1 MRKIRIT
8 TTLFVLLCC
17 IGTKATD
24 EKPYNYNIINDSA
37 EIIPTEV
44 STSLN
49 SLLNDWYLNNTSITN
64 CNKEFSLITY
74 PDSIYIDRLQR
85 LPYVME
91 MPFNNLVRNFINF
104 YANKPTQVAFM
115 LGIGEQYYFPIFE
128 HALEAQNIPL
138 ELKYLPVIE
147 SALNP
152 KALSRAGARGLW
164 QFMIGTGR
172 FYGLEINSLV
182 DERCDPVKSTQAAA
196 RYLKD
201 LYDIYQDW
209 HLVIAAYNC
218 GPGNVNK
225 AIKRAGGKRNYWE
238 IYPYLPRETR
248 SYVPIF
254 IAANYIMNYYE
265 EHNIC
270 PITPSIQT
278 VTDTVMTNQRIHL
291 KQISEVLQIPIEEL
305 RSLNPQYK
313 HDLIPANDKKHYAVV
328 LPLKQVNAYID
339 KKEEILAFQAEQL
352 TSQTAVAKIAEAD
365 LSTATVHRVRSG
377 DTLSGIAKKY
387 RVSVA
392 QLKKWNHLNG
402 TTIRIGQKLRI
413 CR

>member
-1 MRKIRIT
+1 MKQLTKYLLYTALLLSLT
-8 TTLFVLLCC
+8 TVNANDS
-17 IGTKATD
+17 KN
-24 EKPYNYNIINDSA
+24 YNYLINDST
-37 EIIPTEV
+37 EIIPTDF
-44 STSLN
+44 SNSLD
-49 SLLNDWYLNNTSITN
+49 SLLNDWYLQNANVGD
-64 CNKEFSLITY
+64 CQKEFSLVTY

-91 MPFNNLVRNFINF
+91 MPFNAPVRSFINY
-104 YANKPTQVAFM
+104 YAQCPKQVAFM

-128 HALEAQNIPL
+128 QTLEAYNIPL

-147 SALNP
+147 SALNA
-152 KALSRAGARGLW
+152 KALSRVGARGLW

-172 FYGLEINSLV
+172 LYGLEINSLV
-182 DERCDPVKSTQAAA
+182 DERCDPVKSTDAAA
-196 RYLKD
+196 RFLRD
-201 LYDIYQDW
+201 LFNIYQDW

-225 AIKRAGGKRNYWE
+225 AIRRAGGKRNYWD
-238 IYPYLPRETR
+238 IYPYLPTETR

-270 PITPSIQT
+270 PMQPTLQT
-278 VTDTVMTNQRIHL
+278 VTDTVMVSQRTHL
-291 KQISEVLQIPIEEL
+291 KQIAEVLNVPIEEL

-313 HDLIPANDKKHYAVV
+313 HDLIPANDKKSYALI
-328 LPLKQVNAYID
+328 LPLKQINPYLE
-339 KKEEILAFQAEQL
+339 KQTEILAYQADKL
-352 TSQTAVAKIAEAD
+352 TSQQAVAKIAQED

-392 QLKKWNHLNG
+392 QLKKWNRLKG

>member
-1 MRKIRIT
+1 MKNIKLYTI
-8 TTLFVLLCC
+8 LFLLCC
-17 IGTKATD
+17 IINTKATD
-24 EKPYNYNIINDSA
+24 ETIFDYKIINDST
-37 EIIPTEV
+37 EVVPTEF
-44 STSLN
+44 SNSLD
-49 SLLNDWYLNNTSITN
+49 SLLNDWYLQNSNTSD
-64 CNKEFSLITY
+64 CNKDFSLITY
-74 PDSIYIDRLQR
+74 SDSIYINRLQS
-85 LPYVME
+85 LPYIMK
-91 MPFNNLVRNFINF
+91 MPFNNIVKSFINF
-104 YANKPTQVAFM
+104 YANKPKQVAFM

-128 HALEAQNIPL
+128 QILEANNIPL

-152 KALSRAGARGLW
+152 KALSRVGARGLW

-182 DERCDPVKSTQAAA
+182 DERCDPIKSSQAAA

-201 LYDIYQDW
+201 LFDIYQDW

-225 AIKRAGGKRNYWE
+225 AIKRAGGKRDYWD

-254 IAANYIMNYYE
+254 IAANYIMNFHE
-265 EHNIC
+265 EHNMC
-270 PITPSIQT
+270 PMNPTIQT
-278 VTDTVMTNQRIHL
+278 VTDTIMLSQRMHL

-313 HDLIPANDKKHYAVV
+313 HDLIPASDKKSYAVV

-339 KKEEILAFQAEQL
+339 KKEEILAFQAERL
-352 TSQTAVAKIAEAD
+352 ISQQAVAKIAQAD

-387 RVSVA
+387 RVTVS
-392 QLKKWNHLNG
+392 QLKKWNHLSG
-402 TTIRIGQKLRI
+402 SMIRIGQKLRI

>member
-1 MRKIRIT
+1 MKNLKLFA
-8 TTLFVLLCC
+8 TLLFLLCW
-17 IGTKATD
+17 IKTYATE
-24 EKPYNYNIINDSA
+24 EKLHFNIANDST
-37 EIIPTEV
+37 EVIPTEV
-44 STSLN
+44 SNSLD
-49 SLLNDWYLNNTSITN
+49 SLLNDWYLQNSVLGD
-64 CNKEFSLITY
+64 CNKEFSLVTCSDSTY
-74 PDSIYIDRLQR
+74 INRLQR
-85 LPYVME
+85 LPYIME
-91 MPFNNLVRNFINF
+91 MPFNNVVKNFIDF
-104 YANKPTQVAFM
+104 YANKPKQVAFM

-128 HALEAQNIPL
+128 QALEANNIPL
-138 ELKYLPVIE
+138 ELKSLPVID

-152 KALSRAGARGLW
+152 RALSRVGARGLW

-182 DERCDPVKSTQAAA
+182 DERCDPIKSTQAAV

-201 LYDIYQDW
+201 LYEIYKDW

-225 AIKRAGGKRNYWE
+225 AIKRAAGKRNYWD

-265 EHNIC
+265 DHNMC
-270 PITPSIQT
+270 PMNPTIQT
-278 VTDTVMTNQRIHL
+278 VTDTIMLDQRMHL
-291 KQISEVLQIPIEEL
+291 KQISEVLQIPLEEL

-313 HDLIPANDKKHYAVV
+313 HDLIPANEKKSYAVV
-328 LPLKQVNAYID
+328 LPLKQINSYFE
-339 KKEEILAFQAEQL
+339 KKEEILAFKAEEL
-352 TSQTAVAKIAEAD
+352 ISQQAVAKIAQAD
-365 LSTATVHRVRSG
+365 LSTATVHKVRSG

-387 RVSVA
+387 RVSVS
-392 QLKKWNHLNG
+392 QLKKWNQLSSS
-402 TTIRIGQKLRI
+402 TIRIGQKLRI

>member
-1 MRKIRIT
+1 MKHLT
-8 TTLFVLLCC
+8 KYLLYAALLLSLTN
-17 IGTKATD
+17 INANDAKN
-24 EKPYNYNIINDSA
+24 YNYLINDST
-37 EIIPTEV
+37 EIIPTEF
-44 STSLN
+44 TNSLD
-49 SLLNDWYLNNTSITN
+49 SLLNDWYLQNANVGD
-64 CNKEFSLITY
+64 CQKEFSLVTY

-85 LPYVME
+85 LPYVIG
-91 MPFNNLVRNFINF
+91 MPFNAPVRSFINY
-104 YANKPTQVAFM
+104 YAKCPKQVSFM

-128 HALEAQNIPL
+128 QKLEAYNIPL
-138 ELKYLPVIE
+138 EFKYLPVIE
-147 SALNP
+147 SALNA
-152 KALSRAGARGLW
+152 KALSRVGARGLW

-172 FYGLEINSLV
+172 LYGLEINSLV
-182 DERCDPVKSTQAAA
+182 DERCDPVKSTDAAA
-196 RYLKD
+196 RFLRD
-201 LYDIYQDW
+201 LYNIYQDW

-225 AIKRAGGKRNYWE
+225 AIRRAGGKRNYWD
-238 IYPYLPRETR
+238 IYPYLPTETR

-265 EHNIC
+265 EHNMC
-270 PITPSIQT
+270 PMQPTLQT
-278 VTDTVMTNQRIHL
+278 VTDTVMVSQRMHL
-291 KQISEVLQIPIEEL
+291 KQVAEVLSVPIEEL

-313 HDLIPANDKKHYAVV
+313 HDLIPANDKKSYALI
-328 LPLKQVNAYID
+328 LPLKQINPYLE
-339 KKEEILAFQAEQL
+339 KQTEILAYQAEQL
-352 TSQTAVAKIAEAD
+352 TSQKAVAKIAQED

-392 QLKKWNHLNG
+392 QLKKWNRLKG